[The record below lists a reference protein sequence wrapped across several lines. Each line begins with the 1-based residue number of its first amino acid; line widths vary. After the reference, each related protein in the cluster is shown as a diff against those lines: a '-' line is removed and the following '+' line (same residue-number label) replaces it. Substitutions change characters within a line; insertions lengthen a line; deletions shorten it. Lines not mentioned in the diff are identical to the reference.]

1 MNEFLW
7 ACVIMNVRWSLIAGR
22 IPGRTDNE
30 IKNYW
35 NTHLKRKLKSMGLD
49 PSARHKLPSFP
60 FSSSGSTDFAQLEN
74 RSCDEAKNDCN
85 EQETTNS
92 LYHISSSPSGNSRQF
107 QEIEES
113 NQPVSTIK
121 IRSPAPINTVASSFT
136 ENNQFQSLGNSGNFS
151 SEADSDD
158 SLNQMI
164 PDLRHEAAAPPRS
177 TRELTVEVVKAGASG
192 QAAQLH
198 PNSPDSVLS
207 TYNLGSLQQNS
218 SVSQA
223 PWDHNSS
230 SQTNLLQ
237 VRGSKP
243 PPPPLGPSNSI
254 PQVIAD
260 PLSNCADMMQVEPAN
275 HVPVLEQGSVSKCN
289 TPSTCSSDF
298 STEENNISTS
308 AENSSSSGCDSSIEL
323 VHPEFTSGL
332 CRNGLMG
339 YKDSVTGGGN
349 DNDDKNTSE
358 EFVAMLDS
366 AADHQ
371 DPYYTLMANL
381 SSLKTMNADQI
392 SSMGSSSCSY
402 GYSLPLEN
410 LFSPFPEYMQDSIMQ
425 HEMQPLFLGDQA
437 FSLQPLHSS
446 SAASFLSTDDNF
458 WESCV
463 LWFHMSLKQQLLSGH
478 HYRLFVLA
486 STWWSHD
493 DQRVIKQDAHIS
505 QLVGCGFRV

>member
-1 MNEFLW
+1 
-7 ACVIMNVRWSLIAGR
+7 MNVRWSLIAGR

-60 FSSSGSTDFAQLEN
+60 FSSSGSTTFVQLEN
-74 RSCDEAKNDCN
+74 HSCDEAKGNCN

-92 LYHISSSPSGNSRQF
+92 LNHISSSPSGNSRQF

-113 NQPVSTIK
+113 NQPVSIIK

-151 SEADSDD
+151 SEGDSDD
-158 SLNQMI
+158 SLNHVI
-164 PDLRHEAAAPPRS
+164 PDLRHEAAALPRS
-177 TRELTVEVVKAGASG
+177 TRELTVEVMKSGASG
-192 QAAQLH
+192 QAAQLY
-198 PNSPDSVLS
+198 PSSPDSVLS
-207 TYNLGSLQQNS
+207 TYNLGSLQQNP

-237 VRGSKP
+237 VRASKP
-243 PPPPLGPSNSI
+243 PLPPLGPSNSI

-275 HVPVLEQGSVSKCN
+275 HVPVLEQGSISKCN
-289 TPSTCSSDF
+289 TPSTCSSGF
-298 STEENNISTS
+298 STEGNNISTS
-308 AENSSSSGCDSSIEL
+308 AENSSSSGCDSTIEL
-323 VHPEFTSGL
+323 VHSEFTSGL
-332 CRNGLMG
+332 CRNELMG

-349 DNDDKNTSE
+349 NDDDRSTSE
-358 EFVAMLDS
+358 EFVAILDS

-381 SSLKTMNADQI
+381 SSLKTMSADQI
-392 SSMGSSSCSY
+392 SSMSSSCSY

-410 LFSPFPEYMQDSIMQ
+410 LFSPFPEYMQDSILQ
-425 HEMQPLFLGDQA
+425 HEMQPSLLGDQA

-446 SAASFLSTDDNF
+446 SSASFLSTDDNF

-463 LWFHMSLKQQLLSGH
+463 L
-478 HYRLFVLA
+478 
-486 STWWSHD
+486 
-493 DQRVIKQDAHIS
+493 
-505 QLVGCGFRV
+505 

>member
-1 MNEFLW
+1 M
-7 ACVIMNVRWSLIAGR
+7 IMNVRWSLIAGR

-60 FSSSGSTDFAQLEN
+60 FSSSGSTKFAQLEN
-74 RSCDEAKNDCN
+74 RSCDEAKENCN
-85 EQETTNS
+85 EQEPTNS
-92 LYHISSSPSGNSRQF
+92 LNQISSSPSGNSRQF

-113 NQPVSTIK
+113 NQPVSNIK

-192 QAAQLH
+192 QAAQLY
-198 PNSPDSVLS
+198 PSSPDSVLS

-223 PWDHNSS
+223 PRDYNSS

-237 VRGSKP
+237 ARASKP
-243 PPPPLGPSNSI
+243 PPTPLGPDNSI
-254 PQVIAD
+254 PEVIAD
-260 PLSNCADMMQVEPAN
+260 SLSNCADMMQVEPAN
-275 HVPVLEQGSVSKCN
+275 HVPVLELGSVSKCN

-298 STEENNISTS
+298 STEGNNISTS
-308 AENSSSSGCDSSIEL
+308 AENSSSSGCDSTIEL
-323 VHPEFTSGL
+323 VHSEFTSGL

-349 DNDDKNTSE
+349 DDDDDRSTSE
-358 EFVAMLDS
+358 EFVALLDS

-381 SSLKTMNADQI
+381 SSLKTINADQI
-392 SSMGSSSCSY
+392 SSMSSSCSY

-410 LFSPFPEYMQDSIMQ
+410 LFSPFPEYMQDSILQ
-425 HEMQPLFLGDQA
+425 HEMQPLLLGDQA

-463 LWFHMSLKQQLLSGH
+463 L
-478 HYRLFVLA
+478 
-486 STWWSHD
+486 
-493 DQRVIKQDAHIS
+493 
-505 QLVGCGFRV
+505 